1 MKDLGYNK
9 DDFLDLSNNILET
22 TICGGFKSCPVIIRV
37 DAADE
42 DTSRGALVVDM
53 FEKDP
58 KLILHNNKT
67 KLEYI
72 GYIQFKEN
80 YNCTWQGLAER
91 GSLACHS
98 NRAALLA

>member
-1 MKDLGYNK
+1 MYSYVAMI
-9 DDFLDLSNNILET
+9 LSFNCKRYI
-22 TICGGFKSCPVIIRV
+22 
-37 DAADE
+37 
-42 DTSRGALVVDM
+42 
-53 FEKDP
+53 DP

>member
-1 MKDLGYNK
+1 MCLILKGNK
-9 DDFLDLSNNILET
+9 IGTHTIVFIINIYRMMINKCTHMLLFSFNCKRY
-22 TICGGFKSCPVIIRV
+22 I
-37 DAADE
+37 
-42 DTSRGALVVDM
+42 
-53 FEKDP
+53 DP